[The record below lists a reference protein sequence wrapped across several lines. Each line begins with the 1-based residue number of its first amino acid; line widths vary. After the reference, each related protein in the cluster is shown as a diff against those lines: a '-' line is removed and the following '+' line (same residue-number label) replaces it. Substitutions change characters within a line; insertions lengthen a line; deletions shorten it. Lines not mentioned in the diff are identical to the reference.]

1 MKVIWQQIIGFLLVL
16 TTALAIS
23 AVRISEYVTQ
33 GVYDEVKEQLL
44 YYGNNIIQ
52 YNLSRTDLSKL
63 SAVVSESGIDIQVY
77 LSDGRLIYPTYN
89 DREAARLTEEDLN
102 TLAQGEALDLRQTRR
117 FGENDEV
124 QLYVAVFLPYR
135 SDQSDFPPGFIGLSA
150 PLDKLNERVSAAQQ
164 EILVSFFIAGALGL
178 IMSIMYAYYQTRK
191 IKKLQRATRQITS
204 GNYEVH
210 LSVDSNDE
218 FGELARDFEVMA
230 KSLQQSQEE
239 IKRQEKLRR
248 QFMMDAAHEM
258 RTPLTTMSG
267 VVEGLQHDLIPEAH
281 RARSL
286 ELIGRETQRLIRLVN
301 ENLDYEKIRS
311 NQLVLKKQ
319 TLNGAAILQQIKQQ
333 MTEKAEQKG
342 NTIIVEAADDLKVY
356 ADYDRLVQVLINL
369 VTNAIQFSQ
378 DGRIWL
384 KGRMNETSAII
395 EVVDEGIG
403 IDTEHIESIWE
414 RFYKADVSRKN
425 TKFGES
431 GIGLAVVK
439 SLVEAH
445 GGTVAVASQLG
456 EGTTFTL
463 TFPHQHSS

>member
-1 MKVIWQQIIGFLLVL
+1 MKVLWQQIIGFLVVL

-23 AVRISEYVTQ
+23 AFRISEYVTQ

-52 YNLSRTDLSKL
+52 YNFTRSDLIKL
-63 SAVVSESGIDIQVY
+63 SALVADSGIDIQVY
-77 LSDGRLIYPTYN
+77 LKDGRIIYPTYN
-89 DREAARLTEEDLN
+89 NRVAARLTEEDLA
-102 TLAQGEALDLRQTRR
+102 TLAKGQPLDLRQTRR
-117 FGENDEV
+117 FGENNEIK
-124 QLYVAVFLPYR
+124 LYVAVFLPYR
-135 SDQSDFPPGFIGLSA
+135 SDQSDFPPGFVGLSA
-150 PLDKLNERVSAAQQ
+150 PLEQLNHRVSAAQQ
-164 EILVSFFIAGALGL
+164 EIYVSFFAAGALGL
-178 IMSIMYAYYQTRK
+178 VMSILYAYYQTRK
-191 IKKLQRATRQITS
+191 IKTLQRATRQITS
-204 GNYEVH
+204 GNYDVH
-210 LSVDSNDE
+210 LSVDSKDE

-230 KSLQQSQEE
+230 QSLLRSQEE

-267 VVEGLQHDLIPEAH
+267 VVEGLQHDLIPEGH

-311 NQLVLKKQ
+311 NQLILKKQ
-319 TLNGAAILQQIKQQ
+319 TISGATVLQQIKQQ
-333 MTEKAEQKG
+333 MEEKAKEKG
-342 NTIIVEAADDLKVY
+342 NVIQVECAEDFRVY

-378 DGRIWL
+378 EGRIWL
-384 KGRMNETSAII
+384 IGRMHDTYAEIA
-395 EVVDEGIG
+395 VADEGIG

-445 GGTVAVASQLG
+445 GGTVEVASQLG
-456 EGTTFTL
+456 QGTTFTL
-463 TFPHQHSS
+463 RFPHEDK